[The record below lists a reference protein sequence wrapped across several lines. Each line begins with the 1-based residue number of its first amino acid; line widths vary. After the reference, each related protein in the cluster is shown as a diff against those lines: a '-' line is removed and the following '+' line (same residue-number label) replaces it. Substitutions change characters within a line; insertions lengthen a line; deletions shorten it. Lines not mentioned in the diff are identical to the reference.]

1 MVALLAHGTRTR
13 PVWTGAATATAETCS
28 RDANLSTCMDDFG
41 VTIARCPAAGASSSQ
56 SGGTQSS
63 FSLHQSA
70 LMARRG
76 LNDAPESTVVDV

>member
-1 MVALLAHGTRTR
+1 
-13 PVWTGAATATAETCS
+13 
-28 RDANLSTCMDDFG
+28 MDDFG